1 MGQLLITAEGFEIA
15 NIPLE
20 KREESLYKFFRF
32 VIEIDNMKEDDISI
46 SHDVASH
53 HFSYGNIYS
62 NLFYAE
68 YKDLK
73 ALGINGLVYQLMSQ
87 NINRPSFNSYKSDND
102 WNGVAQPKGYT
113 GFEGSSISLSPYFY
127 TMYPDWLKFKADYFK
142 KHHDEIPWDKSHPD
156 YIPNPHYLLLQ
167 YVDWFH
173 KNDLMK
179 NFETVCVQQKVEK
192 LSADTLC
199 PQLTIAAN
207 ILHEYARG
215 LGVEIH
221 AFSEKIG
228 SIFAEANFYVHE
240 PDLSNFEKDANS
252 GSFRAIY
259 SLYGSKNDVLY
270 ISIDFKHCMLEY
282 HNEIGDHLGEYR
294 LDGTSNKQNG
304 GDAGHSFSKSSKSIL
319 KDIRKRYHEMYYK
332 N

>member
-228 SIFAEANFYVHE
+228 SIFAEEKFYE
-240 PDLSNFEKDANS
+240 YEGDL
-252 GSFRAIY
+252 
-259 SLYGSKNDVLY
+259 
-270 ISIDFKHCMLEY
+270 
-282 HNEIGDHLGEYR
+282 
-294 LDGTSNKQNG
+294 
-304 GDAGHSFSKSSKSIL
+304 
-319 KDIRKRYHEMYYK
+319 
-332 N
+332 